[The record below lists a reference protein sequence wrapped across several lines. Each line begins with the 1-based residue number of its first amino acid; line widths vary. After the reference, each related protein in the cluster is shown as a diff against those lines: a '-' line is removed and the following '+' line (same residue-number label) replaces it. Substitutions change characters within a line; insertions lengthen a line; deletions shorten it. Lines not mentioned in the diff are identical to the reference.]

1 MNATQ
6 ASNFVNSKY
15 TLGWKQ
21 LNNIIAVL
29 LPVFFTWR
37 HQIGGWQR
45 LTSPVQE
52 SQRARPAP
60 PCCHPWLRHALD
72 PPRPGRLPRYV
83 SVRDLATCRATDPRR
98 NRRIGME
105 SSGRISWTGKGIGK
119 NSREG
124 NLSLARSQIFLSIL
138 GPAFFF
144 WKRFPSALW
153 QSFLFPIFLSRGR

>member
-1 MNATQ
+1 MNATR

-60 PCCHPWLRHALD
+60 PCCHPWLR
-72 PPRPGRLPRYV
+72 
-83 SVRDLATCRATDPRR
+83 RDLAPPATWPLAALCLRPRLGDMPCYGSASKSS
-98 NRRIGME
+98 NRDGELGTDFMDRKRDRKE
-105 SSGRISWTGKGIGK
+105 
-119 NSREG
+119 
-124 NLSLARSQIFLSIL
+124 LARRKPLAGSVSDISIHT
-138 GPAFFF
+138 GTRFFF
-144 WKRFPSALW
+144 LETLPISVMTIIFIPH
-153 QSFLFPIFLSRGR
+153 FLITR